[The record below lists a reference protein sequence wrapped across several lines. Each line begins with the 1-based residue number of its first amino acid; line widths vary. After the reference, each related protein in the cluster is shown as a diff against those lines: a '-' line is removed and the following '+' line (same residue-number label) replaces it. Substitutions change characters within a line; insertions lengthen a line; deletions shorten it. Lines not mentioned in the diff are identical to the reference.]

1 MIARDRAVL
10 RHGRMCAAA
19 RSDQSLVS
27 NSFDID
33 DIGDGLWRAYLMK
46 DMTFPYEAMA
56 FSNAF
61 SVGSTGISSSLARY
75 ESGAKVSLSFA
86 NIWSSR
92 FWITVYPADSTPD
105 DAQSGSLE
113 AWAWPCGDQ
122 TCNGD
127 TMSSGEVSFNTIED
141 GVWRV
146 FIMLDMYSPYES
158 VAFSKT
164 FAVGAVDQILV
175 NKEAYSV
182 GENVEVSFYNPTGAR
197 VWIGVYPASSDPS
210 NLQGS
215 TAAWSW

>member
-1 MIARDRAVL
+1 
-10 RHGRMCAAA
+10 
-19 RSDQSLVS
+19 
-27 NSFDID
+27 
-33 DIGDGLWRAYLMK
+33 MK

-61 SVGSTGISSSLARY
+61 SVGNTGIYSSLARY
-75 ESGAKVSLSFA
+75 ESGATVSLSFA

-113 AWAWPCGDQ
+113 VWAWPCGDQ

-127 TMSSGEVSFNTIED
+127 TMSSGEVTFNTIED
-141 GVWRV
+141 GVWRA

-175 NKEAYSV
+175 SKEAYSV
-182 GENVEVSFYNPTGAR
+182 GEH
-197 VWIGVYPASSDPS
+197 
-210 NLQGS
+210 
-215 TAAWSW
+215 